1 MNFLELA
8 EKRYS
13 CKQYSDRPVEADK
26 LQAVLEAGRLAP
38 TAKNL
43 QEQHVYVLQSD
54 EALEKFDQLTP
65 CRYGAKTALMVTYD
79 KKNVFTYPGEKRDSG
94 VEDARIIAT
103 HMILEATEQ
112 GLDSCWINFFDP
124 DRAKELYDLPEEEEV
139 LMLMDLGY
147 AADGAGPLP
156 NHSSRKDLS
165 ETVSYL

>member
-8 EKRYS
+8 EKR
-13 CKQYSDRPVEADK
+13 
-26 LQAVLEAGRLAP
+26 
-38 TAKNL
+38 
-43 QEQHVYVLQSD
+43 
-54 EALEKFDQLTP
+54 
-65 CRYGAKTALMVTYD
+65 
-79 KKNVFTYPGEKRDSG
+79 DSG
-94 VEDARIIAT
+94 VEDASIIAT